1 MKKEF
6 ATFLLLCYAL
16 VLFKP
21 VVPVLADAFA
31 HIFMEERHTAT
42 VHFENG
48 RYHLHLEVKAASENL
63 PDQKSTTVQSG
74 ETSTF
79 HLKTN
84 AEIVIPEAIIGAIIC
99 LPVVNVKPVAA
110 FKEVPAP
117 PPWNG

>member
-6 ATFLLLCYAL
+6 ATLLLLCYAL

-21 VVPVLADAFA
+21 VLPVLADAFA
-31 HIFMEERHTAT
+31 HVFMEERHTAT

-63 PDQKSTTVQSG
+63 PDQKSTTFPAG
-74 ETSTF
+74 ETSMF

-84 AEIVIPEAIIGAIIC
+84 IEIVIPEATIGAIIRI
-99 LPVVNVKPVAA
+99 PVVNVKPVAA
-110 FKEVPAP
+110 FPEVPAP
-117 PPWNG
+117 PPWNS

>member
-16 VLFKP
+16 VLIKP
-21 VVPVLADAFA
+21 VLPVLADAFA
-31 HIFMEERHTAT
+31 HVFMEDRHTAT

-63 PDQKSTTVQSG
+63 PEQKSTTQAAG
-74 ETSTF
+74 ETNLF
-79 HLKTN
+79 HLKSNT
-84 AEIVIPEAIIGAIIC
+84 EIIIPEATIGASVRI
-99 LPVVNVKPVAA
+99 PVVNVKPVAA

-117 PPWNG
+117 PPWQA

>member
-21 VVPVLADAFA
+21 VLPVLADAFA
-31 HIFMEERHTAT
+31 HVFMEERHMAT

-63 PDQKSTTVQSG
+63 PDQKSTTMQAG
-74 ETSTF
+74 ETSAV
-79 HLKTN
+79 HLKTHT
-84 AEIVIPEAIIGAIIC
+84 EITIPEATIGAIIRI
-99 LPVVNVKPVAA
+99 PVVNVKPVAA

-117 PPWNG
+117 PPWNS